1 MTARRAG
8 TTLALLTGA
17 ALLVVACGSSAAT
30 TAPTAPP
37 VTQAP
42 PTQAAPS
49 EPASSQLL
57 PGFSFALP
65 SFTSDAELEAMFP
78 KDLGGQPI
86 TVLSM
91 AGSDFLGTGMA
102 GAQIGP
108 ALQQMGKSPSDLSV
122 AVGGTTAISVIAFR
136 IKGVPADQFLNA
148 YTAAAGGTA
157 GSTITDASF
166 GGKAVKKVVTSGS
179 GSVYLYL
186 KGDIIWTVGGNAPT
200 DALLTEAFSKLP

>member
-1 MTARRAG
+1 MSARRAG
-8 TTLALLTGA
+8 TTLALLAGA
-17 ALLVVACGSSAAT
+17 ALLVVACGNSAAS

-42 PTQAAPS
+42 PTQAPGSA
-49 EPASSQLL
+49 PASSGGL

-78 KDLGGQPI
+78 TELGGQTI
-86 TVLSM
+86 QVLSM
-91 AGSDFLGTGMA
+91 TGSDFLGSGMA
-102 GAQIGP
+102 GNEIGP

-148 YTAAAGGTA
+148 YTAAAGGTS
-157 GSTITDASF
+157 GSTMTDASF
-166 GGKAVKKVVTSGS
+166 GGKAVKKVVTSGQAT
-179 GSVYLYL
+179 VYLYL
-186 KGDIIWTVGGNAPT
+186 KGDVIWTVGGNAPT